1 LNLKVVLVGQP
12 NCGKSTLFNS
22 VAGYRSMTANFPG
35 ATVHYTRSTVELEGE
50 LVDLTDLPGIYSLTT
65 SNPAEI
71 ASRDFLFSGETQI
84 ILNVIDASQL
94 SRSLELTLQLID
106 SGFPLLV
113 CLNMVDEARRKGI
126 LIDTPKLATRLGVPV
141 VETIASEGLG
151 IYALFQ
157 NARLI
162 YQKPSR
168 RPFPLELQRDVEE
181 TARHFARELK
191 QELKPEVGVAP
202 RLLALK
208 LLEADDHFMKF
219 LPPLLQ
225 PHLEEHRQ
233 VLADAHGRPAEEV
246 IEAERH
252 ALSMKIFEEVST
264 LKTPPADIREKIDA
278 LLTHRVWG
286 YLLLFFSLAGFFLL
300 VYGVGKLIEPPIL
313 ALFDSGI
320 ALMSHHLSSNPFLT
334 SILKGIL
341 QGLAGGVA
349 IVLPYLAPFLIGM
362 AVMEDIGYLP
372 RVAFLMDNFMH
383 KIGLH
388 GTAIVPAILGY
399 GCNVPAVMA
408 TRMLSS
414 RRDRFI
420 AALIATFTP
429 CSARMTVIFGL
440 VAFYAGP
447 FWALGIYVLNILVI
461 AFSGK
466 LLSAI
471 LPESTPGMI
480 LEIPGFHTP
489 KPSIVLRKTWLRM
502 REFVVVAWPLL
513 IAGSMFLSLGEYYH
527 WDAIINRFLS
537 PLMSLLGLPASVGTT
552 LIFGILRKELSL
564 LMLFQAIGT
573 SHVTAVLTISQIMVF
588 TLFVTFYIPCVATIA
603 VLFKEVGWKLT
614 FATIVYNLVLATMIA
629 LFARFFFALF
639 PFF

>member
-1 LNLKVVLVGQP
+1 LKVVLVGQP

-84 ILNVIDASQL
+84 IINVIDASQL

-126 LIDTPKLATRLGVPV
+126 FIDTPKLATRLGVPV

-151 IYALFQ
+151 IYTLFQ
-157 NARLI
+157 NARLL
-162 YQKPSR
+162 YQNPLP

-181 TARHFARELK
+181 TAHHFARELT
-191 QELKPEVGVAP
+191 QELQPEVGIAP

-219 LPPLLQ
+219 LPPSLRL
-225 PHLEEHRQ
+225 PLEEHRQ
-233 VLADAHGRPAEEV
+233 ILADAHGRPAEEV

-264 LKTPPADIREKIDA
+264 LKTPPVDIREKIDA

-286 YLLLFFSLAGFFLL
+286 YLLLFLSLAVFFLL

-320 ALMSHHLSSNPFLT
+320 TLMSHHLSSNPFLT

-349 IVLPYLAPFLIGM
+349 IVLPYLTPFLIGM

-447 FWALGIYVLNILVI
+447 LWALGIYLLNIFVI

-471 LPESTPGMI
+471 LPENTPGMI

-489 KPSIVLRKTWLRM
+489 KISIVLRKTWLRM

-527 WDAIINRFLS
+527 WDAIFNRFLS
-537 PLMSLLGLPASVGTT
+537 PLMSLLGLPDAVGTT

-614 FATIVYNLVLATMIA
+614 IATIVYNLVLATMIA
-629 LFARFFFALF
+629 LCARFFFALF